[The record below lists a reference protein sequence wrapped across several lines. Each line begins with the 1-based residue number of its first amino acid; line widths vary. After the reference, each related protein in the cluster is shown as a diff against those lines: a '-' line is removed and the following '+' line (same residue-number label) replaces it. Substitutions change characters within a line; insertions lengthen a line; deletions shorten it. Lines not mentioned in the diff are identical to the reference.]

1 MASEN
6 GGRVFWEASEKE
18 NALKESIVLK
28 KVPLLHSTLV
38 KGTVGFCRASTLKLD
53 LKI

>member
-28 KVPLLHSTLV
+28 TSPFAPLHVSERDSRFL
-38 KGTVGFCRASTLKLD
+38 
-53 LKI
+53 